1 MRILLTGA
9 KGQVGQSLKQQ
20 KPEDWEMIAA
30 DSHTLDITDEKAVAN
45 MLHNFEP
52 DVIINAAGYTN
63 LEAAA
68 TDQAAV
74 FAVNAEG
81 PRILAQ
87 AAAAAGIR
95 FIHISSDY
103 VFDGQKRQPYTET
116 DHTNPLSVYAQSKL
130 AGELLALAANTDT
143 VIVRSSWV
151 FSEYGNN
158 FVKELV
164 QKALSGSPIAVATDK
179 VGCPTYAGDLAR
191 LMIHLA
197 QNREV
202 PRGIYHFCGSKAVN
216 RYEFAQTVLKELAAL
231 QQIGTALD
239 ALPEPPV
246 ENTPRP
252 PYSVLSCEKIRSYG
266 YQPSDWQAALKQ
278 ILPKIAASVQA
289 A

>member
-45 MLHNFEP
+45 MVRNFEP
-52 DVIINAAGYTN
+52 DVIINAAGYTD
-63 LEAAA
+63 LEAASS
-68 TDQAAV
+68 DRAAV

-81 PRILAQ
+81 TRILAQ
-87 AAAAAGIR
+87 AAADAGIR

-116 DHTNPLSVYAQSKL
+116 DYTNPLSVYAQSKL
-130 AGELLALAANTDT
+130 SGELLALAANTDT

-164 QKALSGSPIAVATDK
+164 QQALAGNAINVTTDK
-179 VGCPTYAGDLAR
+179 IGCPTYAGDLAR
-191 LMIHLA
+191 LMIELA
-197 QNREV
+197 QNRQV
-202 PRGIYHFCGSKAVN
+202 PRGIYHFCGGKAVN
-216 RYEFAQTVLKELAAL
+216 RYEFAQTVLKELAAVREIHASL
-231 QQIGTALD
+231 NAL
-239 ALPEPPV
+239 AAQSGET
-246 ENTPRP
+246 TPRP
-252 PYSVLSCEKIRSYG
+252 PYSVLSCEKIRSFG
-266 YQPSDWQAALKQ
+266 YQPSDWQAALKR
-278 ILPKIAASVQA
+278 ILPQLAA
-289 A
+289 